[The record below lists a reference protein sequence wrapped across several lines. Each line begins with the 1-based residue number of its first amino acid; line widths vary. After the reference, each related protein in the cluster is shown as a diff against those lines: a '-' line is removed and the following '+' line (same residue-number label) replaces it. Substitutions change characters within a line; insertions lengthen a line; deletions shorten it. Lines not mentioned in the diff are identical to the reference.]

1 MGKGLKNVY
10 LVLFLVFNKKQM
22 LKSITSKLQFNPRDS
37 STVMKEE
44 KGKARVSA
52 RRRKTGK
59 CSAAVVRLESLKSQG
74 IIKERQKL
82 KYHVLVTKSVMP

>member
-1 MGKGLKNVY
+1 MMGKGHKNVY
-10 LVLFLVFNKKQM
+10 LVLFLVFNKNQI

-52 RRRKTGK
+52 RRKMGK
-59 CSAAVVRLESLKSQG
+59 CSAAVVRLESLKSWPG
-74 IIKERQKL
+74 
-82 KYHVLVTKSVMP
+82 H